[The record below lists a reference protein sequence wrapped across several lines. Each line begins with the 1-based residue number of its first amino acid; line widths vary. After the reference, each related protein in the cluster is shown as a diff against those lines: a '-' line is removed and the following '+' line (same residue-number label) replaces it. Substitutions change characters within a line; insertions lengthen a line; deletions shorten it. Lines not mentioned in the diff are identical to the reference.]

1 MCNFAAKFA
10 GFALNDNSQMIN
22 EMMKYGSIRLIKI
35 IALSFIICL
44 LPFSPARAQMTVAG
58 IVTDDE
64 SKQPV
69 EFASILMKENGRW
82 AITDSDGRFTIKGV
96 PQGKATLSIQCLGYA
111 RRELQISITKDIPR
125 LKITLKQE
133 NLKLGEVTVTARRKS
148 DEATTSY
155 TIDRTALDQQQI
167 LNVSDVS
174 TLLPG
179 GKTVNPSLT
188 TDTRMALRSGNQEGG
203 NASFGTAIEVDGVRL
218 DNNAMTGETAGAS
231 TRTISASNIES
242 VEIVTG
248 IPSVEYG
255 DLSNGVVK
263 VNTRRGKSPF
273 IIEGKLN
280 QHTRQIALNKGFDLG
295 HRRGVLNVSLEHAR
309 SFTDAAS
316 PHTAYQRNIVSL
328 NYMNIFMQQTAPLT
342 LNIGLTGNLGGYNS
356 EADPDEHKDD
366 YIKVRDNNLRGH
378 FDLNWLINKSWLTN
392 LSMKGSFALADKRT
406 ENYYSANSASTQP
419 YLHTMEEGYAIA
431 QDYDLLTT
439 AQGHLQS
446 PNPSPLT
453 SIILGPTGYWYVKG
467 WNDSK
472 PMSWSL
478 RLKADWHH
486 NLFPIASRLSP
497 LTSHLKA
504 GIDYNGSR
512 NDGRGQYYDDMRYAP
527 TWREYRLDNL
537 PTMHN
542 LAVYAEEKITVPTTK
557 LSTLE
562 LTAGLRDD
570 ITMIKRS
577 AYGTVSSLSPR
588 VNGRYIFWRNLRKRT
603 INSLIFHAGW
613 GKSVKLPSFQVLYP
627 TPAYA
632 DRLAFASTSTS
643 DNTSFYA
650 YHTYP
655 TQAIYNPSLKWQY
668 TNQADLGVEI
678 TIKGTRITLS
688 AFHHKTYRSYT
699 SMDVFTPMT
708 YKYTAPSALNGITLP
723 AEDRRFDID
732 KATGVVTLYDASGQ
746 KVKDLTYTERNTY
759 AVNNRYDNG
768 SPVTRYGLEWTVDF
782 AQIKPLYT
790 SIRIDGNYYQ
800 YKGLDETLFADIPLG
815 VNSTMT
821 GNKLYQ
827 YVGWYR
833 GSNVTTAGSSATA
846 SVSNGLLQRFANNN
860 VTVTTHLPRLR
871 MIISLRVEAS
881 LYNYRRQLSEF
892 TNGSRGYV
900 LESASD
906 YLGEPYDGTSEN
918 KYVAVYP
925 EYYTTWDDPERLIP
939 FEQAFRDA
947 KENNLALYNDLSKLV
962 VRSNYPYTMNANR
975 TSSYWSAN
983 LSITK
988 EIGDHVSVSF
998 YANNFLNNM
1007 STVHSSQTD
1016 LETSLFGSS
1025 YIPNYYYGLSL
1036 RLKL

>member
-1 MCNFAAKFA
+1 
-10 GFALNDNSQMIN
+10 
-22 EMMKYGSIRLIKI
+22 
-35 IALSFIICL
+35 
-44 LPFSPARAQMTVAG
+44 
-58 IVTDDE
+58 
-64 SKQPV
+64 
-69 EFASILMKENGRW
+69 
-82 AITDSDGRFTIKGV
+82 
-96 PQGKATLSIQCLGYA
+96 
-111 RRELQISITKDIPR
+111 
-125 LKITLKQE
+125 
-133 NLKLGEVTVTARRKS
+133 
-148 DEATTSY
+148 
-155 TIDRTALDQQQI
+155 
-167 LNVSDVS
+167 
-174 TLLPG
+174 
-179 GKTVNPSLT
+179 
-188 TDTRMALRSGNQEGG
+188 
-203 NASFGTAIEVDGVRL
+203 
-218 DNNAMTGETAGAS
+218 
-231 TRTISASNIES
+231 
-242 VEIVTG
+242 
-248 IPSVEYG
+248 
-255 DLSNGVVK
+255 
-263 VNTRRGKSPF
+263 
-273 IIEGKLN
+273 
-280 QHTRQIALNKGFDLG
+280 
-295 HRRGVLNVSLEHAR
+295 
-309 SFTDAAS
+309 
-316 PHTAYQRNIVSL
+316 
-328 NYMNIFMQQTAPLT
+328 
-342 LNIGLTGNLGGYNS
+342 
-356 EADPDEHKDD
+356 
-366 YIKVRDNNLRGH
+366 
-378 FDLNWLINKSWLTN
+378 
-392 LSMKGSFALADKRT
+392 
-406 ENYYSANSASTQP
+406 
-419 YLHTMEEGYAIA
+419 
-431 QDYDLLTT
+431 
-439 AQGHLQS
+439 
-446 PNPSPLT
+446 
-453 SIILGPTGYWYVKG
+453 
-467 WNDSK
+467 
-472 PMSWSL
+472 
-478 RLKADWHH
+478 
-486 NLFPIASRLSP
+486 
-497 LTSHLKA
+497 
-504 GIDYNGSR
+504 
-512 NDGRGQYYDDMRYAP
+512 
-527 TWREYRLDNL
+527 
-537 PTMHN
+537 
-542 LAVYAEEKITVPTTK
+542 
-557 LSTLE
+557 
-562 LTAGLRDD
+562 
-570 ITMIKRS
+570 
-577 AYGTVSSLSPR
+577 
-588 VNGRYIFWRNLRKRT
+588 
-603 INSLIFHAGW
+603 
-613 GKSVKLPSFQVLYP
+613 
-627 TPAYA
+627 
-632 DRLAFASTSTS
+632 
-643 DNTSFYA
+643 
-650 YHTYP
+650 
-655 TQAIYNPSLKWQY
+655 
-668 TNQADLGVEI
+668 
-678 TIKGTRITLS
+678 
-688 AFHHKTYRSYT
+688 
-699 SMDVFTPMT
+699 MDVFTPMT

-815 VNSTMT
+815 MNSTMT

-988 EIGDHVSVSF
+988 EMGDHVSVSF